1 MQKILIMGLPGA
13 GKTYFAE
20 RLKKYIEE
28 NSVSYQMPLNALVSY
43 ELPPTNWHATVKWFN
58 ADEIRRSYNDWDF
71 SKEGRIRQSI
81 RMFEFAMK
89 SNSDFVICD
98 FVAPLHVMRNNFKAD
113 WTIWI
118 DTINEG
124 RYEYNLPDD
133 TFDVVASCEMF
144 EHDQYWAKSFKN
156 MIRLCRKQ
164 GLIFFTCATTGRK
177 VHGTLYNNPHDS
189 PNTVDLGWDYYK
201 NLTEEDFRKEFDF
214 DNLFEKF
221 EFTIDNS
228 NYDLYFY
235 AIKR

>member
-1 MQKILIMGLPGA
+1 MCHYQQCNFIASLKNLYSEYFFNKNVLEFGSHNINGTIRNYFTDCVYIGVDVGPG
-13 GKTYFAE
+13 
-20 RLKKYIEE
+20 RDVDV
-28 NSVSYQMPLNALVSY
+28 VSLA
-43 ELPPTNWHATVKWFN
+43 H
-58 ADEIRRSYNDWDF
+58 
-71 SKEGRIRQSI
+71 
-81 RMFEFAMK
+81 
-89 SNSDFVICD
+89 
-98 FVAPLHVMRNNFKAD
+98 
-113 WTIWI
+113 
-118 DTINEG
+118 
-124 RYEYNLPDD
+124 EYNLPDD